1 MKKIILS
8 FVLILAFS
16 TGGVTFGQ
24 LNLKIGPK
32 VGFNASKLHSNL
44 DYISSQFKSGFQFG
58 IFVRMGKKVYLQ
70 PELYY
75 TSQGG
80 VFKSNYGG
88 SKDSINQNIKLGSL
102 DVPVLIGVSFV
113 NSKLFNVRIL
123 AGPVASF
130 IVNKKIEDSGII
142 DPIKADDITK
152 VNWYI
157 QAGAGVD
164 IWKFTLDIRYQIGL
178 NKIINEVTYK
188 DKTTLKDKPINFNT
202 SNNVWVVS
210 LGFKFL

>member
-1 MKKIILS
+1 MKKIIAAL
-8 FVLILAFS
+8 FLLFLVVS
-16 TGGVTFGQ
+16 TGTSYGQ

-32 VGFNASKLHSNL
+32 VGFNASQLHTNIDS
-44 DYISSQFKSGFQFG
+44 ISSQFKSGFQFG
-58 IFVRMGKKVYLQ
+58 IFVRMGKRVYLQ

-75 TSQGG
+75 TTEGG
-80 VFKSNYGG
+80 VFKSN
-88 SKDSINQNIKLGSL
+88 SSSVKQWEQNIKLGSL
-102 DVPVLIGVSFV
+102 DVPLLVGISFINSDLV
-113 NSKLFNVRIL
+113 NIRLL

-130 IVNKKIEDSGII
+130 IVNKSISETGVTG
-142 DPIKADDITK
+142 PIVNASIKN

-164 IWKFTLDIRYQIGL
+164 IWRFTLDVRYQIGL
-178 NKIINEVTYK
+178 NKMISEVDYQS
-188 DKTTLKDKPINFNT
+188 KTINFNT

>member
-8 FVLILAFS
+8 LALILAFL
-16 TGGVTFGQ
+16 TGGTTYGQ

-32 VGFNASKLHSNL
+32 VGYNASELVTNL
-44 DYISSQFKSGFQFG
+44 DSISSQFKSGFQFG
-58 IFVRMGKKVYLQ
+58 IFVRLGKKVYLQ
-70 PELYY
+70 PEMYY
-75 TSQGG
+75 TTTGG
-80 VFKSNYGG
+80 VFESNL
-88 SKDSINQNIKLGSL
+88 SDSNWKQNIKLGSL
-102 DVPVLIGVSFV
+102 DVPILIGISFI
-113 NSKLFNVRIL
+113 NSELLNVRIL

-130 IVNKKIEDSGII
+130 LVNKNIEESGGITGPIEDA
-142 DPIKADDITK
+142 DIKK

-157 QAGAGVD
+157 QAGAGID

-178 NKIINEVTYK
+178 NKIIDDISYQNQT
-188 DKTTLKDKPINFNT
+188 INFNT

>member
-8 FVLILAFS
+8 LVLILAVS
-16 TGGVTFGQ
+16 TGSITYGQ

-32 VGFNASKLHSNL
+32 VGFNASKLHTNL
-44 DYISSQFKSGFQFG
+44 DSISSQFKSGFQFG

-75 TSQGG
+75 TTQGG
-80 VFKSNYGG
+80 VFKS
-88 SKDSINQNIKLGSL
+88 SNQIVKQDIKLGSL
-102 DVPVLIGVSFV
+102 DVPVLIGVSFI
-113 NSKLFNVRIL
+113 NNNLLNVRVL

-130 IVNKKIEDSGII
+130 VVNKKIKDSGVI
-142 DPIKADDITK
+142 DPIKDADIKDI
-152 VNWYI
+152 NWYI

-164 IWKFTLDIRYQIGL
+164 IWKLTLDIRYQIGL
-178 NKIINEVTYK
+178 NKIINDVSYQDVLNRTQ
-188 DKTTLKDKPINFNT
+188 TINFNT